1 MKDTG
6 ASPKALEIDLASTV
20 PPFTFE
26 TAFLAAYS
34 GTGRRSFK
42 SRAIVALNGP
52 GTVVLKDGE
61 GHSVTLTMVDREV
74 CEFEAVSVVSSSGVT
89 RIRVML

>member
-6 ASPKALEIDLASTV
+6 ASPKALEIDMASTA

-26 TAFLAAYS
+26 AAFLAEYPD
-34 GTGRRSFK
+34 TGRRSFK
-42 SRAIVALNGP
+42 SRTIVALNGP

-61 GHSVTLTMVDREV
+61 GHSVTFTMVDREV
-74 CEFEAVSVVSSSGVT
+74 CEFEAVSVVSNSGVT
-89 RIRVML
+89 KIRVML

>member
-6 ASPKALEIDLASTV
+6 ASPKVLEIDMASTV

-26 TAFLAAYS
+26 AAFRAAYS
-34 GTGRRSFK
+34 GIGRHSFT

-61 GHSVTLTMVDREV
+61 GHSVTLSMVDREV
-74 CEFEAVSVVSSSGVT
+74 CEFEAVSVVSNSGVT
-89 RIRVML
+89 KIRVML